1 MIMIR
6 RILGRAGL
14 TTREASTLHG
24 LLRRT
29 EWHVDPDALDREKEA
44 QRRHKNKY
52 DEGEPSTDQDP
63 GEG

>member
-14 TTREASTLHG
+14 TTREASTVHG

-29 EWHVDPDALDREKEA
+29 EWHVDPDALDQKEA

-52 DEGEPSTDQDP
+52 DEGEPS
-63 GEG
+63 GSGSG

>member
-44 QRRHKNKY
+44 QRRHKNQHTE
-52 DEGEPSTDQDP
+52 DTSFLDQD
-63 GEG
+63 GREE

>member
-6 RILGRAGL
+6 RILGRVNL

-29 EWHVDPDALDREKEA
+29 EWHIDPALLDREKHT
-44 QRRHKNKY
+44 QHLK
-52 DEGEPSTDQDP
+52 DESDKEV
-63 GEG
+63 

>member
-14 TTREASTLHG
+14 TTREASTVHG

-29 EWHVDPDALDREKEA
+29 EWHIDPDALDREKEA
-44 QRRHKNKY
+44 QRRHKNQHA
-52 DEGEPSTDQDP
+52 EGEADRDP
-63 GEG
+63 NTGKE